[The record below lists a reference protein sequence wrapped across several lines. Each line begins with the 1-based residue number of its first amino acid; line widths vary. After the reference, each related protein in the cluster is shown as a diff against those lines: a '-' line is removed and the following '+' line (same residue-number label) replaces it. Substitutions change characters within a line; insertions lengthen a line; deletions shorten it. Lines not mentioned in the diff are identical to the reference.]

1 MGTSTGRRPW
11 RTVSVGVP
19 GSVPFPQVS
28 RPKIFPDVGMGM
40 LAGAAVQL
48 VARVSAPV
56 LMPLKVSSLLDT
68 TGGYFSMDAQAEM
81 SVGVVVDTLVSAA
94 ADANVSMSMNV
105 TASTVIGPAN
115 YTDNF
120 NRADGPLSNGW
131 ITKMNTGTTGNAI
144 TNNTAMSAVPSA
156 TSGANATN
164 QTVSIYP
171 APATTDSMRAFA
183 TSVTAP
189 PAGYYA
195 GIVARADI
203 GMNNY
208 MVALAAGSAETAGM
222 YTVINN
228 TFTKRASFAANVFA
242 AGDIIIMQ
250 CVGSVYK
257 VIRSRAGTESEI
269 ASWTDSGN
277 IQPRGANYR
286 YGGIYTVAIRSAFKT
301 EYGQALDNFG
311 LKDI

>member
-28 RPKIFPDVGMGM
+28 RPKLFPDVSMGM
-40 LAGAAVQL
+40 LTGAVVQL

-68 TGGYFSMDAQAEM
+68 TGGYFSIDVPAELPM
-81 SVGVVVDTLVSAA
+81 NVSVDTLVSAA
-94 ADANVSMSMNV
+94 DDVNVSMPMNA
-105 TASTVIGPAN
+105 TAATVIGPAN

-120 NRADGPLSNGW
+120 NRADGPLGNGW
-131 ITKMNTGTTGNAI
+131 ISKMNTGTTGNVIAG
-144 TNNTAMSAVPSA
+144 NTAMSAVPSA

-164 QTVSIYP
+164 QTVSIFP
-171 APATTDSMRAFA
+171 APATTDNMRAYA
-183 TSVTAP
+183 ASVTAP

-208 MVALAAGSAETAGM
+208 MAVMAAGSAEMAGM

-242 AGDIIIMQ
+242 AGDIIVMQ

-286 YGGIYTVAIRSAFKT
+286 YGGIYTVAIRGSFKT